1 METKKSNNADLEQ
14 KRSIFLT
21 VGLVLSLS
29 SVLLAFSWK
38 TPVKKS
44 VELTQAKWDIPDD
57 FIMPLTT
64 QEKKEVIKPLKFVPD
79 IILIDNET
87 ELDDPDLDLFNTE
100 ITGEGIDISAL
111 IDDRGKEVADEN
123 IVHQFVDEMPEF
135 PGGMA
140 ALLVYLSRSVDYPV
154 VAREN
159 GIQGKVYV
167 SFVVNA
173 DGQISDAKVIRGVDL
188 SLDKEALR
196 VVNGMPR
203 WRAGKQSGRA
213 VRVAFNV
220 PISFVLQ

>member
-21 VGLVLSLS
+21 IGLVLSLG

-38 TPVKKS
+38 TPVKKP
-44 VELTQAKWDIPDD
+44 VELTQAKWDVPDD

-79 IILIDNET
+79 IILVDNLT

-100 ITGEGIDISAL
+100 ITSEGIDISAL

-140 ALLVYLSRSVDYPV
+140 ALLVYLSRSVNYPV
-154 VAREN
+154 VAQEN